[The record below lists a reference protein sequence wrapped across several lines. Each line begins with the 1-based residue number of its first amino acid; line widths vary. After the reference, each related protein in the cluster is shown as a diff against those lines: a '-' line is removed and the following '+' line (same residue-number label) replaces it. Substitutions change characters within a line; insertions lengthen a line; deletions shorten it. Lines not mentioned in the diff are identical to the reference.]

1 MAIYRG
7 FFDVCGGKIP
17 YNVVLKLRGYIKH
30 VELDFK
36 SVVRELKMVKTNIN
50 TLHNSIVFE
59 SIPGVNQTLEK
70 LFTHMEF
77 KLPSRI

>member
-1 MAIYRG
+1 MLS
-7 FFDVCGGKIP
+7 
-17 YNVVLKLRGYIKH
+17 YNIVLKLREYVKTT
-30 VELDFK
+30 ELDFK

-59 SIPGVNQTLEK
+59 NIPGVNKTLEK
-70 LFTHMEF
+70 LFTTMGF